1 MGSTLLVIDLSR
13 TEKIF
18 SKLGFR
24 SSITRKI
31 FYSANKLERISDAI
45 GVSQMA
51 LILIEVAPVAAH
63 KIVATA
69 EIV

>member
-1 MGSTLLVIDLSR
+1 MIDLSR

-18 SKLGFR
+18 STLGFR

-31 FYSANKLERISDAI
+31 FYSASKLERISDAI
-45 GVSQMA
+45 GVTQMA
-51 LILIEVAPVAAH
+51 LILIEVAPEVVHKTVA
-63 KIVATA
+63 IA